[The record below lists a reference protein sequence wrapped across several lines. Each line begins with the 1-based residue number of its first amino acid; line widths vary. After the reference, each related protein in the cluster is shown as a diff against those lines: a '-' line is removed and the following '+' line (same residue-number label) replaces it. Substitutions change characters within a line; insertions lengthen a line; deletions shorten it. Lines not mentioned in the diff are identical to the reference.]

1 MANLQMTGEI
11 ALVTFAFILADII
24 TGYLGA
30 WASRQLSSSKMRKG
44 LVHKATL
51 CIIMA
56 LGALI
61 DFAQSRDIVNL
72 GYDIPMFEVICI
84 YIIFMEINSIIENV
98 GIIFPDLKDS
108 KLLKLFKNNQDYLNS
123 LLDSENSKAKDST
136 KIERSGKPN
145 RSATT
150 QTPDLPPAP
159 QMTEA
164 LGDENG
170 KS

>member
-61 DFAQSRDIVNL
+61 DFAQQRNIVNL

-98 GIIFPDLKDS
+98 GIIFPDLKNS
-108 KLLKLFKNNQDYLNS
+108 KLLGLFKNNQDYLNS
-123 LLDSENSKAKDST
+123 LIDSENSKKGEDIADEHPAKP
-136 KIERSGKPN
+136 E

-150 QTPDLPPAP
+150 QSPDLPPAP
-159 QMTEA
+159 QMTDT
-164 LGDENG
+164 LGGTNG

>member
-123 LLDSENSKAKDST
+123 LLDSENSKVSKGAMNKAKP
-136 KIERSGKPN
+136 ERN
-145 RSATT
+145 ATT
-150 QTPDLPPAP
+150 QSPDLPPAP

-164 LGDENG
+164 LGAKHA

>member
-1 MANLQMTGEI
+1 MTNLQLTGKI
-11 ALVTFAFILADII
+11 ALITFAFIIADII

-30 WASRQLSSSKMRKG
+30 WSSRQLSSSKMRKG

-51 CIIMA
+51 FIIMA

-61 DFAQSRDIVNL
+61 DFAQQQDIINL
-72 GYDIPMFEVICI
+72 GYDVPMFEMICV
-84 YIIFMEINSIIENV
+84 YVIFMEINSITENV

-108 KLLKLFKNNQDYLNS
+108 KLLGLFKNNQDYLNS
-123 LLDSENSKAKDST
+123 LLDSENSKEGDTVSQEHPAKP
-136 KIERSGKPN
+136 E

-150 QTPDLPPAP
+150 QSPDLPPAP
-159 QMTEA
+159 QMTNT
-164 LGDENG
+164 LGGTNG

>member
-11 ALVTFAFILADII
+11 ALVTFAFIIADII

-51 CIIMA
+51 FVIMA

-61 DFAQSRDIVNL
+61 DFAQTQNIVNL
-72 GYDIPMFEVICI
+72 GYDIPLFELTCI

-108 KLLKLFKNNQDYLNS
+108 KLLGLFKNNQDYINS
-123 LLDSENSKAKDST
+123 LLDSENT
-136 KIERSGKPN
+136 KGEKGTTDKTKPVRN
-145 RSATT
+145 ATT
-150 QTPDLPPAP
+150 QSPDLPPAP
-159 QMTEA
+159 QMTEV
-164 LGDENG
+164 LGAKHA